1 MTELTGPGEA
11 DRRMFD
17 RVARRC
23 ARPIRGC
30 ATDVQY
36 HEVVDRVADA
46 LYEAARYWQ
55 GRERERCA
63 AIAEAVDSGRGNAKA
78 VAQAIRDGTEVQLLP
93 KRSRVRIIPRKLAH
107 N

>member
-11 DRRMFD
+11 DKRMFD

-63 AIAEAVDSGRGNAKA
+63 AIAEAVDSGRGNEKA

-107 N
+107 H